1 MSYREKSAALT
12 FVVLSC
18 VYLGYFA
25 LTWSLGPGAVIPLF
39 IVSTLLVIV
48 LMAVGHAG
56 IALFQVFGTDRKHWR
71 DTLRKG
77 DLEEAVDER
86 DRDANLRSI
95 RNAHYVL
102 AFGIWIV
109 PALALLSAP
118 PLIVANSAFSVF
130 VLSELVYYGSLV
142 TIYRLGNQ

>member
-12 FVVLSC
+12 FVILSGI
-18 VYLGYFA
+18 YIGYFI

-39 IVSTLLVIV
+39 IASTALVIL
-48 LMAVGHAG
+48 LMAIGHTG
-56 IALFQVFGTDRKHWR
+56 LALFEVFGQGWSQARR
-71 DTLRKG
+71 ALRTG
-77 DLEEAVDER
+77 DIDQAADER

-102 AFGIWIV
+102 VLGIWIV
-109 PALALLSAP
+109 PVLALLSVPAP
-118 PLIVANSAFSVF
+118 IVANSAFSAF

-142 TIYRLGNQ
+142 AIYRLGNQ